1 MTDGFIIGEINMD
14 TVRFFHENKNKL
26 VFQDVHFSARVENSK
41 VLLRF
46 YVTIND
52 KHFDY
57 TLNPSVESGKSFCK
71 TGKVTIRDPKENDL
85 AVITMDKNQVIKR
98 LSQIPQCK
106 EWIEK

>member
-1 MTDGFIIGEINMD
+1 MIDGFVIGEINMD
-14 TVRFFHENKNKL
+14 TVRFFHENKNNL

-46 YVTIND
+46 FVTIND

-85 AVITMDKNQVIKR
+85 AVITMDKNQVINM
-98 LSQIPQCK
+98 LSKIPECK
-106 EWIEK
+106 DWLE